1 MIIHIDLKPM
11 TTNLDSI
18 KASFAT
24 LCSASKIP
32 TAGALS
38 ATLSAKDDEGRYKVI
53 ITLDTTKLI
62 GGNISD
68 IWISVPTMAMDL
80 KKAGIY
86 NIKTDWSHG
95 KLINGK
101 IIPVTDSQEIKNNV
115 SLEGNKIYLFPK
127 LTATMPDG
135 QDSLQRVQRAN
146 RYATEK
152 GAAANQKSFIRPQS
166 EGSRGRG

>member
-1 MIIHIDLKPM
+1 M
-11 TTNLDSI
+11 TANLDAI
-18 KASFAT
+18 KASFAK

-38 ATLSAKDDEGRYKVI
+38 ATLSAKDNEGRCKVI

-62 GGNISD
+62 GRNISD

-86 NIKTDWSHG
+86 NIETDWSHG

-101 IIPVTDSQEIKNNV
+101 IVPITDPKEIKNNV

-127 LTATMPDG
+127 LTVTMPDS
-135 QDSLQRVQRAN
+135 QDSLERVQKAN
-146 RYATEK
+146 EYATEK
-152 GAAANQKSFIRPQS
+152 GAVANKKSSIRSQS
-166 EGSRGRG
+166 ESGRGRG